1 MSDFEDET
9 PKHRSKKNT
18 RRWCKGKV
26 GREHIPV
33 WIKNNKYAMI
43 KDAEWLD
50 YVCQDCKKVL
60 DSWFSISWMQ
70 TNKSEKP
77 VVGSTEPLKKKE

>member
-1 MSDFEDET
+1 MSFDDET

-18 RRWCKGKV
+18 NRWCKGKV

-33 WIKNNKYAMI
+33 WIKNNKYEFV

-50 YVCQDCKKVL
+50 YACQECKKVI
-60 DSWFSISWMQ
+60 DSWYSWKQ

-77 VVGSTEPLKKKE
+77 TVGSTEPLKKE